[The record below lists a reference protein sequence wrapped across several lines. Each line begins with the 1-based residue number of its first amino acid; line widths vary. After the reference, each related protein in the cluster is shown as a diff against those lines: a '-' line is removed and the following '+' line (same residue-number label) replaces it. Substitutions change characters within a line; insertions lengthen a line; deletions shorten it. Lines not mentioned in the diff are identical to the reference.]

1 MTQYR
6 WSIVALLFFATTI
19 NYLDRQVISLLKEDY
34 LDRQFGWTE
43 QDYANIVIAFQIAY
57 AIGLLLAG
65 GIIDRVGTKIG
76 YAASIVL
83 WSIAAIL
90 HGFVGNTAGFIAVR
104 GFLGVSEAGNF
115 PAAIKTVAE
124 WFPGKERALATGIFN
139 TGSNIGAVFAPLIV
153 PVIAVMFSWEMAFI
167 LTGAVGFVW
176 LFFWWAMYRKPETHP
191 KVNAAELAHINSDEA
206 EIANVQ
212 SDEKPFSWFR
222 LLRFRQTWAFVIGKL
237 LTDPIWWFYLFWLPS
252 FLKNEYGLTK
262 TQLSLPLATV
272 YMLAAIGSVMGGWLS
287 GYFIERKGIA
297 PFYARRR
304 TLLIF
309 AFFALP
315 VLFSQALGSLNLWLA
330 IFIIGIA
337 TAGHQG
343 FSANIFTTVSD
354 MFPKKAV
361 ASVTGIGGMA
371 GAIGGILIA
380 SLAGLLFD
388 HYKAL
393 GSIQTGYYI
402 MFVVCSLA
410 YLMAWLIMR
419 ALTPRFERIE
429 I

>member
-287 GYFIERKGIA
+287 GYFIERKGMA

>member
-139 TGSNIGAVFAPLIV
+139 TGSNIGAVFAPLMV

-206 EIANVQ
+206 EIANAQ
-212 SDEKPFSWFR
+212 SDEKPFRWFR

-272 YMLAAIGSVMGGWLS
+272 YLLAAIGSVMGGWLS

-315 VLFSQALGSLNLWLA
+315 VLFSQALGSLNMWLA

-419 ALTPRFERIE
+419 ALTPRFERME